1 MIQGGFFMNTFT
13 NKIENNL
20 SIMLSSVKIAIIVFI
35 SIIIYINS
43 PNYWVD
49 LNINNNGE
57 VSLYSSAFCLI
68 IIGSVF
74 VTCLIA
80 NNKMLQSSNV
90 FRTSWLLEN
99 IFL

>member
-1 MIQGGFFMNTFT
+1 MNTFT